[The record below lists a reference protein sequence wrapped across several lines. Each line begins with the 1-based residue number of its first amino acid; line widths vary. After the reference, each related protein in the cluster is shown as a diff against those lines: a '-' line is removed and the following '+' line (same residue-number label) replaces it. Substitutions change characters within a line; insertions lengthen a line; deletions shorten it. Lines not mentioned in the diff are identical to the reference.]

1 MLTHEKEQA
10 NCKIC
15 SFMFEEVS
23 SRIISHSSLKIKKK
37 NNRKKTEKIFSQV
50 VISRLQEGA

>member
-1 MLTHEKEQA
+1 
-10 NCKIC
+10 
-15 SFMFEEVS
+15 MFEEVS